1 MLKQIQVDWER
12 SGRNVAASM
21 TVDKVNW
28 LLAEVNRM
36 QSIFDN
42 LPRQPNGEYLQCPLC
57 GQYLDAD
64 GTCPEGC
71 GNIGQWL
78 ANYAKAQ
85 KLIDIIAKLPKC
97 WRLVNGQLVQDVLI
111 VAGMTAWYLTAL
123 APQGIR
129 ESAVRSYECRIDG
142 WWVWFTEQNYRRPE
156 DCYSSRE
163 SAETAIP
170 KEATP

>member
-1 MLKQIQVDWER
+1 MAERLERIRGAVRHMKQQTADSRVLDDME
-12 SGRNVAASM
+12 
-21 TVDKVNW
+21 W
-28 LLAEVNRM
+28 LITEADR
-36 QSIFDN
+36 
-42 LPRQPNGEYLQCPLC
+42 LQ
-57 GQYLDAD
+57 
-64 GTCPEGC
+64 T
-71 GNIGQWL
+71 
-78 ANYAKAQ
+78 
-85 KLIDIIAKLPKC
+85 IIAKLPKC

-163 SAETAIP
+163 SAETAVDMKGGDDAETDP
-170 KEATP
+170 S